1 MLSAAKWLPGALL
14 PETGRFCRRILPE
27 NDTTARETCR
37 INLPERK
44 IPHREQRK
52 PESGLFDT
60 MESDGV
66 RMTFRFAEQ
75 EPETDVKENIVNILT
90 SQFIRRTV
98 SAP

>member
-1 MLSAAKWLPGALL
+1 MEDKSKLKLIY
-14 PETGRFCRRILPE
+14 E
-27 NDTTARETCR
+27 DD
-37 INLPERK
+37 
-44 IPHREQRK
+44 K
-52 PESGLFDT
+52 PVMK

-75 EPETDVKENIVNILT
+75 EAETDVKENIVNILT

>member
-1 MLSAAKWLPGALL
+1 MEDKSKLKLIYEDG
-14 PETGRFCRRILPE
+14 
-27 NDTTARETCR
+27 
-37 INLPERK
+37 
-44 IPHREQRK
+44 K
-52 PESGLFDT
+52 PVMK

-66 RMTFRFAEQ
+66 RMTFRFAER

>member
-1 MLSAAKWLPGALL
+1 MKKAADPGCCQRQKWLPGALL

-44 IPHREQRK
+44 IPYREQRK

-60 MESDGV
+60 MESRIDN
-66 RMTFRFAEQ
+66 Q
-75 EPETDVKENIVNILT
+75 NLILLKINNVLYGNRAI
-90 SQFIRRTV
+90 F
-98 SAP
+98 

>member
-1 MLSAAKWLPGALL
+1 MEDKSKLKLIYEDGKPV
-14 PETGRFCRRILPE
+14 
-27 NDTTARETCR
+27 
-37 INLPERK
+37 RK
-44 IPHREQRK
+44 
-52 PESGLFDT
+52 

-75 EPETDVKENIVNILT
+75 EAETDVKENIVNILT

>member
-1 MLSAAKWLPGALL
+1 M
-14 PETGRFCRRILPE
+14 EHILPSE
-27 NDTTARETCR
+27 KAFAY
-37 INLPERK
+37 K
-44 IPHREQRK
+44 MMMK
-52 PESGLFDT
+52 

>member
-1 MLSAAKWLPGALL
+1 MEDKSKLKLIYADG
-14 PETGRFCRRILPE
+14 
-27 NDTTARETCR
+27 
-37 INLPERK
+37 
-44 IPHREQRK
+44 K
-52 PESGLFDT
+52 PVMK

-66 RMTFRFAEQ
+66 HMPFRFAEQ

>member
-1 MLSAAKWLPGALL
+1 MEDKSKLKLIH
-14 PETGRFCRRILPE
+14 E
-27 NDTTARETCR
+27 DD
-37 INLPERK
+37 
-44 IPHREQRK
+44 K
-52 PESGLFDT
+52 PVMK

>member
-1 MLSAAKWLPGALL
+1 MEDKSKLKLIY
-14 PETGRFCRRILPE
+14 E
-27 NDTTARETCR
+27 DV
-37 INLPERK
+37 
-44 IPHREQRK
+44 K
-52 PESGLFDT
+52 PVMK

>member
-1 MLSAAKWLPGALL
+1 MISLENGGSDSA
-14 PETGRFCRRILPE
+14 ILRMKRSYE
-27 NDTTARETCR
+27 DG
-37 INLPERK
+37 
-44 IPHREQRK
+44 K
-52 PESGLFDT
+52 PVMK

-75 EPETDVKENIVNILT
+75 ETETDVKENIVNILT

>member
-1 MLSAAKWLPGALL
+1 MFVCQYEDG
-14 PETGRFCRRILPE
+14 
-27 NDTTARETCR
+27 
-37 INLPERK
+37 
-44 IPHREQRK
+44 K
-52 PESGLFDT
+52 PVMK

-90 SQFIRRTV
+90 SQFIWRTV

>member
-1 MLSAAKWLPGALL
+1 MEDKSKLKLIYEDG
-14 PETGRFCRRILPE
+14 
-27 NDTTARETCR
+27 
-37 INLPERK
+37 
-44 IPHREQRK
+44 K
-52 PESGLFDT
+52 PVMK

-98 SAP
+98 SAPLDRTLRENDLQSKRGFLQPL